1 VSLPFLERRLK
12 FALVASGRPE
22 LVGAIDRIGL
32 TNDGKSS
39 IYVHLQTRPGWPK
52 RQPGEAYLLCH
63 LDYPDI
69 HGLASFRWMMEE
81 SRLEIDQELP
91 RIIRWLARE

>member
-1 VSLPFLERRLK
+1 MALPFLESRLRD
-12 FALVASGRPE
+12 ALAAAGRPE
-22 LVGAIDRIGL
+22 LSAAIDRIGL

-52 RQPGEAYLLCH
+52 RRPGEAYLLCH
-63 LDYPDI
+63 VDYPDI
-69 HGLASFRWMMEE
+69 HGLDTFRWLISE
-81 SRLEIDQELP
+81 SKLEIDQELP